1 MFCTKCGAQLV
12 PNAKFCTKCGQ
23 AVQPLQPQPTPTPA
37 PVSFPPAQPAPSR
50 PTQPG
55 QNQSNRKIIYRVIT
69 VLAVIAVAVGGFFA
83 YKTFFAKHRGNTQTA
98 QTGGTEFSVELDKK
112 WTAKSTPAL
121 LHIVSTDMDSDVDM
135 YRAVRPTDGKNAKG
149 SATVGLSAGE
159 YDVEYISPVNADGSI
174 YETPEDLSLSID
186 KNGAVKGNKTASD
199 FKIVSARDVDTSDI
213 EDIVSELKA
222 AAKDKKSGVTKND
235 IQIAQKAA
243 DGLDSADDADSS
255 SEASDAKLSETEKS
269 IESRGDTA
277 FTGIVRIVDSA
288 DELAKYIGAAPGNA
302 NVLTSPYAILLLDKP
317 TGYEHETAKGDGV
330 LMKETASYIVLA
342 SSGSDPV
349 LYKSVDFWTK
359 YEDMRVVL
367 SGAKTALSYSA
378 NGNFYPYNP
387 FATSALNLEYSAKVG
402 GGKPNSVSLPSGSFT
417 EIVDQDPKYTYSPSS
432 FTLDGNA
439 LALKHGYDGTTD
451 TYSITA
457 DEAGSTA
464 ARRTY
469 TLNSS
474 KAGDRIN
481 HMVYYPKTG
490 DILIGTTRYS
500 VFRKG

>member
-243 DGLDSADDADSS
+243 DGLGGADDAGSS
-255 SEASDAKLSETEKS
+255 SEASNAKLSETEKS

-277 FTGIVRIVDSA
+277 FTGIVRIVNSA

-330 LMKETASYIVLA
+330 LMKEGQLHR
-342 SSGSDPV
+342 SG
-349 LYKSVDFWTK
+349 
-359 YEDMRVVL
+359 
-367 SGAKTALSYSA
+367 
-378 NGNFYPYNP
+378 
-387 FATSALNLEYSAKVG
+387 
-402 GGKPNSVSLPSGSFT
+402 
-417 EIVDQDPKYTYSPSS
+417 
-432 FTLDGNA
+432 
-439 LALKHGYDGTTD
+439 
-451 TYSITA
+451 
-457 DEAGSTA
+457 
-464 ARRTY
+464 
-469 TLNSS
+469 
-474 KAGDRIN
+474 
-481 HMVYYPKTG
+481 
-490 DILIGTTRYS
+490 
-500 VFRKG
+500 